1 MKRLIFIIASLAVAC
16 TSPSFPAIDRPST
29 PTSQEDMA
37 IIDYIDIRLEKEYF
51 WLDEVLERSDDFN
64 RRTNWEEY
72 LDDALLMLDT
82 NEDDGYINSKGQ
94 RVFYSY
100 VREIDNDTRATS
112 TTGFGIQLHY
122 TIIGVGDERL
132 GLVVEHVYEGSPAA
146 KAGVRRGDI
155 ITTRNGSQIDMNNYV
170 STFNAIQNNTAATL
184 EIGIFRQ
191 CPLEGESEVMTLSL
205 DKGTYETT
213 PIASCHVL
221 RVESCDERIGY
232 MAYTQFKSE
241 HNSELVAMLQELAS
255 NDIDH
260 FVLDLRTNGG
270 GAVTAATKLVSA
282 MLGSEYAGE
291 TLCELRRNPLNTS
304 SETISKCSLEDLGF
318 GLGAKSITIICSEN
332 TASAS
337 ELVIEGLRGL
347 DVPVTLIGTTTEGK
361 NCGMDVT
368 RRTISGKYIEYAPI
382 TFMCFN
388 AKGFGDYGEGIA
400 PDLDMVAD
408 NSWGV
413 IDEYY
418 PLPRCGWGDY
428 TNDAALRVAIANI
441 TGSLPANATS
451 TRGTASSGVEP
462 YDTLARP
469 YIGTTLL
476 VEE

>member
-1 MKRLIFIIASLAVAC
+1 MKKLILIVAPLVVAC
-16 TSPSFPAIDRPST
+16 TSPSFPSIDRPST
-29 PTSQEDMA
+29 PNSEEDIA
-37 IIDYIDIRLEKEYF
+37 IIDYIDLRLEKEYF

-72 LDDALLMLDT
+72 LDNALLMLDT

-94 RVFYSY
+94 RVFYSF
-100 VREIDNDTRATS
+100 VREADSDTRATLA
-112 TTGFGIQLHY
+112 TGFGIVLHY
-122 TIIGVGDERL
+122 TIIGISDERL
-132 GLVVEHVYEGSPAA
+132 GLVVEHVYEESPAA

-155 ITTRNGSQIDMNNYV
+155 IATRNGSPIDMNNYV
-170 STFNAIQNNTAATL
+170 SAFNAIQNSTATTL
-184 EIGIFRQ
+184 DIGILRR
-191 CPLEGESEVMTLSL
+191 CPLEGESEAMTISL
-205 DKGTYETT
+205 DNGTYETT

-221 RVESCDERIGY
+221 NVDGCDERIGY
-232 MAYTQFKSE
+232 MAYMQFKSE
-241 HNSELVAMLQELAS
+241 HNSELIATLQELAAS
-255 NDIDH
+255 DIDH
-260 FVLDLRTNGG
+260 FILDLRANGG

-347 DVPVTLIGTTTEGK
+347 DIPVTLVGTTTEGK

-368 RRTISGKYIEYAPI
+368 RRTIGGKYIEYAPI

-400 PDLDMVAD
+400 PDYDMIEG

-418 PLPRCGWGDY
+418 PLPYCGWGDY
-428 TNDAALRVAIANI
+428 SNDAALMVAVANI
-441 TGSLPANATS
+441 TGALPADIAS
-451 TRGTASSGVEP
+451 TRGVASSTFEP
-462 YDTLARP
+462 RYTLARP
-469 YIGTTLL
+469 FIGTTVL